1 MRALLAS
8 LVTLVFVF
16 SALVAGANPFL
27 VCDAPTTGG
36 TVEYY
41 ELDGLPWLTG
51 TYPPEPDQSL
61 KVDMI
66 DTPVDTPYTVRARAC
81 NVWGCSID
89 SDPFTFT
96 RTDSAQPSGVDLAP

>member
-1 MRALLAS
+1 MRALLVIF
-8 LVTLVFVF
+8 VTLVLA
-16 SALVAGANPFL
+16 STPLVVSANPFL
-27 VCDAPTTGG
+27 VCDAPTSGG
-36 TVEYY
+36 VVEYY

-51 TYPPEPDQSL
+51 TYAPEPDQSL

-89 SDPFTFT
+89 SDPFSFT
-96 RTDSAQPSGVDLAP
+96 RSDVSKPGVLGLVP